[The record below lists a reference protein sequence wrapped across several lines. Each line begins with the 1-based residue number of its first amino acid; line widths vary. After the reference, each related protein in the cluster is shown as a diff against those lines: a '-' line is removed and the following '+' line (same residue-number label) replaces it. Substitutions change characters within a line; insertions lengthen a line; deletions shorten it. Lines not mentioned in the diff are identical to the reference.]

1 MGLPY
6 GVETQNLASLLLS
19 CYSFNIVGFTSEE
32 LQGDVGAR
40 LGVGQG
46 IVVLSQV
53 KSAVGGNG
61 VQLMVGQLLELA
73 LGGHAGAVELIVR
86 IIHLV
91 ATKHGLQAA
100 LVKGFV
106 MGNERQ
112 PLNQGLDLGPNE
124 REYGSIVGVLMAQ
137 AVYALAPVAVIVG
150 FGLDKGIEGV
160 GDFTVTHDDDP
171 HRAHAGALAVGRLK
185 VNRCKVSHLLVECLL
200 MSQEICTYFI
210 WPNAHWLHLKPVPY
224 LPRCLL
230 KQNGQTR

>member
-1 MGLPY
+1 MGHPY
-6 GVETQNLASLLLS
+6 GVETQNLVSLLLS
-19 CYSFNIVGFTSEE
+19 CYSFIIVGLTSEE
-32 LQGDVGAR
+32 LQCNVGAR
-40 LGVGQG
+40 FGVGQS

-53 KSAVGGNG
+53 KSAVGSNG

-171 HRAHAGALAVGRLK
+171 HRTHAGAFVVGGLK
-185 VNRCKVSHLLVECLL
+185 VYCCKV
-200 MSQEICTYFI
+200 
-210 WPNAHWLHLKPVPY
+210 LHGLIS
-224 LPRCLL
+224 LL
-230 KQNGQTR
+230 KQDKNKHLMGKIRC